1 MYTFTFIFIT
11 PFFSLYSK
19 QSRDQVV
26 FMESSM
32 QTDLTM
38 EDICNMEAISRE
50 TDSILKQKFVD
61 KIIQPDSS
69 VRRYLGV
76 PSISMLFG
84 KKYIYYQLNYKCVK
98 LQSYSYNR
106 LKKNVC
112 LLSSWDY
119 FFTPNT
125 KIFIGI
131 YNFLEICLHFEP
143 NSLQFDYFV
152 I

>member
-1 MYTFTFIFIT
+1 
-11 PFFSLYSK
+11 
-19 QSRDQVV
+19 
-26 FMESSM
+26 M

-61 KIIQPDSS
+61 KIIQSDSS

-84 KKYIYYQLNYKCVK
+84 IFGEKYIYYQLNYKCVK

-106 LKKNVC
+106 PSKK
-112 LLSSWDY
+112 
-119 FFTPNT
+119 
-125 KIFIGI
+125 
-131 YNFLEICLHFEP
+131 
-143 NSLQFDYFV
+143 
-152 I
+152 